1 MGNKQNS
8 AIKKDDDKCQNDDQ
22 TTDEEKALF
31 ERINNSPFIHI
42 PNDWKKIIIVI
53 PFVTNHNSSMRVC
66 HHHIKSAYVVIKE
79 YDIDT
84 CSHEEGI
91 IISKEA
97 LDFVDN
103 KVIPKIKQLFNF
115 DN

>member
-1 MGNKQNS
+1 MGNMQYS

-31 ERINNSPFIHI
+31 KRINNSPFICI
-42 PNDWKKIIIVI
+42 SNDRKKIIIVI
-53 PFVTNHNSSMRVC
+53 PFVTNHNS
-66 HHHIKSAYVVIKE
+66 AYVVIKE

-84 CSHEEGI
+84 CSNEEAI